1 MKEDNV
7 FSFAVNQNG
16 TELKGACSY
25 DAEDMVVSLN
35 LPGLVITALG
45 FFPFKPTTEEIKEQA
60 KNLLIELY
68 NDYNLIILHK
78 EEIKAAL
85 PDFEKKREALLES
98 EGRQNGE
105 VKAGM
110 LFSRMIREIIGK
122 RCCIDALEAKVTG
135 IILEL
140 DNNKT
145 NK

>member
-1 MKEDNV
+1 MEKTSGM
-7 FSFAVNQNG
+7 FKFALNYQG

-25 DAEDMVVSLN
+25 DKEDMIVSLN
-35 LPGLVITALG
+35 FPNLVITAAG
-45 FFPFKPTTEEIKEQA
+45 FSPFEPTDEEIKDQA
-60 KNLLIELY
+60 QNMLIELY

-105 VKAGM
+105 AKASM
-110 LFSRMIREIIGK
+110 LFSRMIWEIIGK

-135 IILEL
+135 IISESEL
-140 DNNKT
+140 D
-145 NK
+145 